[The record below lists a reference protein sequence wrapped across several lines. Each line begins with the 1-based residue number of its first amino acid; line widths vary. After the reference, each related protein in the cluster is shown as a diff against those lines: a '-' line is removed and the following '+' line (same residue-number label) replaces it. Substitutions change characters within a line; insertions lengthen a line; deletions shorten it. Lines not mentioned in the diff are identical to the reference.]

1 MATEVTIETS
11 PAVLRPS
18 TSKDNNPQ
26 SLMSSSQPGLP
37 TQTFQVDNSLSDGS
51 LSGGVTAEDE
61 TKYPTGIRFWLIIL
75 CNALVLVFIGID
87 SSIVSTAVP
96 SITDEF
102 HTVADVGWYS
112 SAFRL
117 CACSF
122 AFMFGKM
129 YKLFPLRP
137 IFLTSIAIFMCGSL
151 LGATAPSSL
160 VFVVSRAVCGLGTAG
175 VIQGCFYMLVHVVPL
190 RKRPLVTG
198 SLGAIESVATVAAPS
213 LGGVIIGGLSW
224 RWCFWINLPVGALA
238 FIVVAFALKLDQ
250 KDQSHMFWKEKIVEL
265 DLIGNALFVPSLTSL
280 FLALSWAGTK
290 YAWKSGTVIGLFVTF
305 VVLLALFAYD
315 QYRRGDKATLPPRIL
330 TNRSVMAGFVF
341 SSCTNSALG
350 VFEYYLPT
358 YFQSIRSYTAAESGY
373 MMLPLLVG
381 FLIGIMTLGAGVN
394 AVGYYVPFMLLGS
407 TAMPIFSGLMTTF
420 TTSTSVAKTVGYTLS
435 MGFAAG
441 IGLQAPQSAV
451 QTVLPEKDA
460 SMGLAVIIFA
470 QSFGPAVFIAIA
482 QTIFL
487 NRLSENLKVL
497 VPGLSPGTLNNIGL
511 TELKSLVGDDN
522 LERALGIFDRSM
534 TQTWYLAVG
543 LACMTMVGSLGM
555 EWRSVKDKKKD

>member
-1 MATEVTIETS
+1 MATQISTDHLS
-11 PAVLRPS
+11 VLSRADSHGTQMP
-18 TSKDNNPQ
+18 
-26 SLMSSSQPGLP
+26 SSQLGHPAH
-37 TQTFQVDNSLSDGS
+37 TTFEIDNSLSDGP

-61 TKYPTGIRFWLIIL
+61 TIYPTGIRFWLIIL
-75 CNALVLVFIGID
+75 CNALVLIFIGLD
-87 SSIVSTAVP
+87 TSIVSTAVP

-151 LGATAPSSL
+151 LSASAPSSPIFIL
-160 VFVVSRAVCGLGTAG
+160 GRAVCGLGTAG
-175 VIQGCFYMLVHVVPL
+175 VVQGCFYMLVHVVPL

-198 SLGAIESVATVAAPS
+198 GLGAIEGVASVAAPS

-224 RWCFWINLPVGALA
+224 RWCFWINIPTGALS
-238 FIVVAFALKLDQ
+238 FIIIAFALKLDQ
-250 KDQSHMFWKEKIVEL
+250 KDQSPLPWRQKVVEL
-265 DLIGNALFVPSLTSL
+265 DLVGNAVFVPALASL
-280 FLALSWAGTK
+280 FLALSWAGTT
-290 YAWKSGTVIGLFVTF
+290 YAWTSGTVIGLFVTS

-341 SSCTNSALG
+341 SACTNSAMS

-373 MMLPLLVG
+373 MMLPVLIG
-381 FLIGIMTLGAGVN
+381 FLIGMIVQGTGVS
-394 AVGYYVPFMLLGS
+394 AVGYYVPFMLFAS
-407 TAMPIFSGLMTTF
+407 TAMPIFAGLMTTF
-420 TTSTSVAKTVGYTLS
+420 TMTTSIGKIIGYTLA

-441 IGLQAPQSAV
+441 VGLQAPQSAV
-451 QTVLPEKDA
+451 QTVLPERDA

-470 QSFGPAVFIAIA
+470 QNFGPAVFIAVA

-487 NRLSENLKVL
+487 NRLSENLKEL
-497 VPGLSPGTLNNIGL
+497 VPGLSPGALDKIGL
-511 TELKSLVGDDN
+511 TDLKSLVGNEN
-522 LERALGIFDRSM
+522 LEKALGIFDRSL

-543 LACMTMVGSLGM
+543 LACATMVGSLGM